1 MVVGWRVPVEPDFF
15 VFLQNLDVVA
25 EACVGGSVVRV
36 PRGEPLYLCLGL
48 VDAYLAEVYLV
59 YFGEVFLEAFQR
71 IVFEFYV

>member
-1 MVVGWRVPVEPDFF
+1 MVVSWRVPVEPGFF
-15 VFLQNLDVVA
+15 VFLQNLEVVA

-59 YFGEVFLEAFQR
+59 YFGDVFLEAFQR